1 MPTIFIIFTYN
12 KLKQIQT
19 TMENNMR
26 NRDYSNKITY
36 WMNQLNKELN
46 QPLIDKQSKKMQKA
60 LDSLN
65 YFTKKQIEIEK
76 LKINEMKLEAF
87 NSHTGVRE
95 WMNEFEAITGQK
107 IINKNEF

>member
-1 MPTIFIIFTYN
+1 MPPGFIIFTYN

-19 TMENNMR
+19 TMR
-26 NRDYSNKITY
+26 NRDYSNKIQY
-36 WMNQLNKELN
+36 WMNQLNNELTK
-46 QPLIDKQSKKMQKA
+46 PLIDKQSKNMQKA

-87 NSHTGVRE
+87 EKHTGVKE
-95 WMNEFEAITGQK
+95 WMGEFEAITGQR